1 MSFETPPPEEP
12 EGGQTPPPP
21 PPPPPAS
28 APPPPPPPPPG
39 AGAPPP
45 PPPPPPSYGP
55 PPTPPAASAYGASG
69 VSISA
74 AFSWALAKF
83 QQHAGALI
91 GLAAVVFV
99 LRALQWLITTV
110 LITNANNAC
119 GGVTVDPNTGKVNLG
134 TCPTGIFANIGIT
147 LVLGII
153 FGALIWLASIGI
165 YRAALRRTQGV
176 APSFDQLTTGENLGA
191 YVAVAI
197 VYGIASVAGLVLCFL
212 PGLIVIFLFQFAPF
226 YALDKG
232 EGVGEAFGNSYRAV
246 VSNVVPV
253 LLAALV
259 NIVVSVLSGQIFGLL
274 SLVLLPF
281 GALFTAHVY
290 RQLNREAVAD

>member
-12 EGGQTPPPP
+12 QGEQSQGGPT
-21 PPPPPAS
+21 
-28 APPPPPPPPPG
+28 
-39 AGAPPP
+39 PP
-45 PPPPPPSYGP
+45 PPPPPPSYAPPPPPP
-55 PPTPPAASAYGASG
+55 PPTGPPAPPPAATPYGASG
-69 VSISA
+69 VQIST

-83 QQHAGALI
+83 QQHAGVLI

-99 LRALQWLITTV
+99 LRVVQTLITTV
-110 LITNANNAC
+110 LINNANSSCQN
-119 GGVTVDPNTGKVNLG
+119 VTVDPNTGKVNLG
-134 TCPTGIFANIGIT
+134 TCPSGVFANIGIT

-176 APSFDQLTTGENLGA
+176 TPSFDQLTTGENLGA
-191 YVAVAI
+191 YIAVAI

-259 NIVVSVLSGQIFGLL
+259 NIVVTVLSGQIFGLL

-281 GALFTAHVY
+281 GALFTANVY